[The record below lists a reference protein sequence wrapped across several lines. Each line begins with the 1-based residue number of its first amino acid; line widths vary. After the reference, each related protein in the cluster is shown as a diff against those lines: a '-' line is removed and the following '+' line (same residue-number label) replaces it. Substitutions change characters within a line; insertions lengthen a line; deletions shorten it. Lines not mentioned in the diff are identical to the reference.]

1 MFIPVCRSGHWF
13 LALVYNLPTLA
24 NRGRKSDDST
34 VAPILMIDSIVYG
47 SNAEDFSCSPSSR
60 EQEAKLI
67 RDFIRCEWM
76 AKLDGHGSPSS
87 PPEFTF
93 KSMPLIYPKVPQQEN
108 GYDCGIFVM
117 LFFEAFS
124 KQKFPMKDLL
134 SDKII
139 QWYDQAAALHLRR
152 RIKDIIVDLG
162 CRV

>member
-1 MFIPVCRSGHWF
+1 
-13 LALVYNLPTLA
+13 
-24 NRGRKSDDST
+24 
-34 VAPILMIDSIVYG
+34 
-47 SNAEDFSCSPSSR
+47 
-60 EQEAKLI
+60 
-67 RDFIRCEWM
+67 M